1 MPTSPSNIE
10 GGGQGAVHECIMEM
24 GVYLSRTGTTHQTL
38 RTNKRETDVA
48 KIRACIDLTRYR
60 VPCGVRT
67 REGKEHVSRQER
79 APLRSRDLHLAP
91 RSFST
96 TFARRF

>member
-24 GVYLSRTGTTHQTL
+24 GVYLSRTGTAHQTL

-60 VPCGVRT
+60 GARGVRT
-67 REGKEHVSRQER
+67 REGKEHGTSLKDQREALAAELPPSGGVTR
-79 APLRSRDLHLAP
+79 LR
-91 RSFST
+91 RS
-96 TFARRF
+96 A